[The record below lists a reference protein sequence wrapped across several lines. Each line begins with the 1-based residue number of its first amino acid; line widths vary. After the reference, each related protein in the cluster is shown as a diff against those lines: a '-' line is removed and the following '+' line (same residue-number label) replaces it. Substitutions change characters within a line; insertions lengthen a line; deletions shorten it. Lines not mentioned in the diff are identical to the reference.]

1 MRPSEPSLVQLWLS
15 GGLDLSEQLQ
25 KEAPQRPAEDDDRR
39 PAEERDTRRDAE
51 PVSTEEQGAA
61 HVPAV
66 RERTKLGEPIYEG
79 ELVDHDP
86 AAEFGGHDPDDD
98 LVAGYADG
106 GFDGDGDGFGDG
118 AGAGVPDEEPIE
130 VPEGRLTVRDIMLRL
145 EWEKREALGPGTGDT
160 R

>member
-1 MRPSEPSLVQLWLS
+1 MARCRTGFHRRA
-15 GGLDLSEQLQ
+15 GGGTRS
-25 KEAPQRPAEDDDRR
+25 RR
-39 PAEERDTRRDAE
+39 ARAHGARRA
-51 PVSTEEQGAA
+51 
-61 HVPAV
+61 
-66 RERTKLGEPIYEG
+66 IYEG